1 MKYLLSF
8 LLISLSLHAI
18 SFEMK
23 TDTLDELYTT
33 ISNKDSIQNIKT
45 ATKVPFDSL
54 KSSSFVL
61 DESKDA
67 ELKQLQKHLIA
78 LKRLQ
83 VNLANDTTQANARE
97 RLQTS
102 FFAINA
108 NLKHE
113 LTFAWALEFP
123 TSQSYEDAYAA
134 MQQKL
139 SLYVLQT
146 YGIANVAYKQVMK
159 NLDMQSEN
167 INSQTTGTIEV
178 LSSNRTNSF
187 HHSQNTTTRSGI
199 LTLSFYPFAMLKR
212 ADSTTAS
219 MQNNPSNQAVTLSF
233 VDLQKEQELTPIQNL
248 LHDNDTEL
256 FTNFLSSFQV
266 QNGVDIDQEL
276 HTISAKINLFAK
288 NLTALFESYVHCDTL
303 GCIEKDIAK
312 KIAKLSDFG
321 GEREFVYDI
330 YLSNDIQYKY
340 ALQTALMELRD
351 KLSQDTTILAIDD
364 QESLNNT
371 DYSRKTNESKL
382 KPVYK
387 FIEILPFYE
396 DNRLGV
402 RAIIRLSF
410 EASDLCS
417 QYYLG
422 TTKDTNL
429 GMTFSRLK
437 QEDGSEIE
445 VAQTNLTNAQYN
457 RIMPSKRQREC
468 EATQD
473 ANQPV
478 NCISYD
484 DIDTYL
490 AKLNAK
496 NDGYTYRLL
505 RCDEWNFFATCGNKQ
520 KFCWGND
527 KNYKPYEIIITDM
540 YSFRLKNVAMK
551 KQNALG
557 LFDMCGN
564 GYEYCVRKNGAYRCG
579 TTDKKTLEPKVQTPS
594 WPDVNT
600 IRIVREKL

>member
-1 MKYLLSF
+1 M
-8 LLISLSLHAI
+8 
-18 SFEMK
+18 
-23 TDTLDELYTT
+23 
-33 ISNKDSIQNIKT
+33 
-45 ATKVPFDSL
+45 V
-54 KSSSFVL
+54 
-61 DESKDA
+61 
-67 ELKQLQKHLIA
+67 
-78 LKRLQ
+78 
-83 VNLANDTTQANARE
+83 
-97 RLQTS
+97 
-102 FFAINA
+102 
-108 NLKHE
+108 
-113 LTFAWALEFP
+113 
-123 TSQSYEDAYAA
+123 
-134 MQQKL
+134 
-139 SLYVLQT
+139 
-146 YGIANVAYKQVMK
+146 
-159 NLDMQSEN
+159 
-167 INSQTTGTIEV
+167 
-178 LSSNRTNSF
+178 
-187 HHSQNTTTRSGI
+187 
-199 LTLSFYPFAMLKR
+199 KR

-351 KLSQDTTILAIDD
+351 KLAQDTTILAIDD

-396 DNRLGV
+396 ENRLGI

-437 QEDGSEIE
+437 QEDGSEVE

-468 EATQD
+468 EVTQD

-496 NDGYTYRLL
+496 NDGYNYRLL

-527 KNYKPYEIIITDM
+527 KDYKAYEILITNM

-564 GYEYCVRKNGAYRCG
+564 GYEYCVRKNGAFRCA
-579 TTDKKTLEPKVQTPS
+579 TTDKKTLEPKIQTPS